1 MKKRVFLFNALLLTG
16 ASLLARTLSI
26 GFRVSIS
33 NKIGA
38 EGIGLYQLIC
48 TVFLFAVT
56 FSTAGVSLSVTRL
69 SPTPWPRS
77 ATATSATS
85 SKKASFLS
93 LSLSLTAAGVLFF
106 CSEQIAVFLLHDA
119 RTASSLR
126 ILAPSLPFMAVS
138 SCFRGYFIAV
148 RKVMG
153 SVSEQLF
160 EQVVNI
166 VVTMVMIDR
175 FSPYGLEYACCA
187 VVIGTTVSELTSCG
201 FSFLLYV
208 RQRRKQRCAQQ
219 KQPGSFKK
227 IMGIT
232 FPVTISSACVRA
244 ERHREHPHPRR
255 IAQVGASPE
264 RALAGYGCFPAW

>member
-56 FSTAGVSLSVTRL
+56 FSTAGVSLSVPRL
-69 SPTPWPRS
+69 VTDAMAQKRHCHIRDVL
-77 ATATSATS
+77 
-85 SKKASFLS
+85 KKSFFLS

-219 KQPGSFKK
+219 KQPGSSTH
-227 IMGIT
+227 II
-232 FPVTISSACVRA
+232 I
-244 ERHREHPHPRR
+244 
-255 IAQVGASPE
+255 
-264 RALAGYGCFPAW
+264 